1 MATELPVVVAVE
13 RPDGTQEWVRVGTA
27 RRSGGQFLLDLGLLR
42 VNPAEPPARS
52 PAPSSPP
59 PRPAAPAAVGGTAED
74 LAYIAERARKT
85 LADPAKARW
94 HAQEREI
101 LAQVERELARFHK
114 DG

>member
-42 VNPAEPPARS
+42 VNPVEPPARS
-52 PAPSSPP
+52 PPPSSPP
-59 PRPAAPAAVGGTAED
+59 PRPGSPPVGGTQED
-74 LAYIAERARKT
+74 LEFIAARARRT
-85 LADPAKARW
+85 LADPSKARW

-114 DG
+114 DE